1 MDEKT
6 GRAVIITSYLEHP
19 LPLPALL
26 QPEDFIV
33 CLDGGYD
40 IALEYGLQPD
50 LLLGDFDSIRL
61 PADTA
66 GRAPLFAD
74 AGFEVRRYPSEKD
87 YTDLELAFR
96 VLDPRKTPDLLVIGG
111 LGGRLDQTL
120 VNIQLLQEY
129 TACPSQWPQGCF
141 PEEPDAPED
150 PGASGAP
157 VASADPSGP
166 DYGTFRRYRS
176 ITLMDGRSRCFV
188 MSGPGEACIPR
199 EPESFLS
206 LLPLSRECTGVE
218 LTGAKYPIHGGVLRR
233 GTSLSIS
240 NEFTEDQAVLQL
252 ASGSLLVI
260 VTRGNKRDFLSQD

>member
-1 MDEKT
+1 MGEKI

-40 IALEYGLQPD
+40 IALEYGILPD

-61 PADTA
+61 PEDAA
-66 GRAPLFAD
+66 GSGSLFAD

-96 VLDPRKTPDLLVIGG
+96 VLDPRRTPDLLVIGG

-129 TACPSQWPQGCF
+129 TACASQWPQDCF
-141 PEEPDAPED
+141 PEEP
-150 PGASGAP
+150 GASAAP
-157 VASADPSGP
+157 CASADPSGP
-166 DYGTFRRYRS
+166 DYGTFRKYRS

-188 MSGPGEACIPR
+188 IHGAGETRILR

-218 LTGAKYPIHGGVLRR
+218 LTGTKYPIHGGVLRS

-240 NEFTEDQAVLQL
+240 NEFTADQALLQL
-252 ASGSLLVI
+252 DRGSLLVI
-260 VTRGNKRDFLSQD
+260 VTKGNKRDFLNQD